1 MHSYR
6 SRTNASPNLKR
17 GFYERKTNSHIQ
29 LDGEIENWNERFII
43 PPMIQVIQEQQKE
56 IEQLKTEIK
65 ELKQPKN

>member
-1 MHSYR
+1 M
-6 SRTNASPNLKR
+6 KR